1 MDGLKVSRVTSQY
14 EHALACSYHRISK
27 RGLYV
32 NPVDLAVLES
42 FLSSE
47 IQKNLELMSQH
58 WGIKCYMGKFGDK
71 KGDVNIAAPKQFLQ
85 LLKDKGFKVPK
96 SRQTDEETAEA
107 LGLIRLFAE
116 TNDPAIQAKLN
127 ISKLNKVLT
136 TSVRAKLSPNSDYLC
151 QYAVHATE
159 TGRRGSKKHLFGY
172 GNNAQNWPKY
182 TDFGKRFR
190 RCIQARPGKIF
201 FAVDQKQAEDWI
213 VVALSENSS
222 AYHDMLQGVDR
233 HKKTAAFLFALPED
247 KVRKYPERFLGKK
260 FRHAN
265 NYKMGKQTASDS
277 LAKDGFA
284 ITAKECASLLEK
296 MNQFDPSIRGTFHAY
311 IESCLSNTRMLVNPL
326 GRERYFLGLRPKDH
340 NSSVFGKAYAY
351 IPQSSVGDNTG
362 MAVLFLDSLDAPIVH
377 ECHDSIVL
385 ELDDN
390 VDAIMEAR
398 EMFVEAFN
406 RTLTFHNGWTVQ
418 IPLEAEMGYNLSDT
432 ISTEKSKE
440 VLGIP
445 RHEDDMH
452 EDSVL
457 KCYEMVHEK
466 YPKVKASENVTT
478 DNRTNLA

>member
-1 MDGLKVSRVTSQY
+1 MDGLKVLRVTSQY

-27 RGLYV
+27 RGLFV
-32 NPVDLAVLES
+32 NPTDLKDLDTY
-42 FLSSE
+42 LCTE
-47 IQKNLELMSQH
+47 IQKNLDVMTQH
-58 WGIKCYMGKFGDK
+58 WGVKCYMGKFGDK
-71 KGDVNIAAPKQFLQ
+71 KGDVNITAPKQFLQ

-136 TSVRAKLSPNSDYLC
+136 TSVRARLTDESLYLC
-151 QYAVHATE
+151 QYSVHATE
-159 TGRRGSKKHLFGY
+159 TGRRGSKKHLFGF
-172 GNNAQNWPKY
+172 GNNSQNWPKY
-182 TDFGKRFR
+182 TEFGKGFR
-190 RCIQARPGKIF
+190 KCIQARPGKIF

-213 VVALSENSS
+213 VVALSQNES

-233 HKKTAAFLFALPED
+233 HKKTAAFLFGLPLD

-284 ITAKECASLLEK
+284 IGAGECAHLLNK
-296 MNQFDPSIRGTFHAY
+296 MNEFDPSIRGVFHAY
-311 IESCLSNTRMLVNPL
+311 IESCLSDTRMLVNPL
-326 GRERYFLGLRPKDH
+326 GRERFFLGLRPKDH
-340 NSSVFGKAYAY
+340 NSSIFGKAYAY

-362 MAVLFLDSLDAPIVH
+362 MAVLYLDSLDAPIVH
-377 ECHDSIVL
+377 EGHDSIVL
-385 ELDDN
+385 EIDDN
-390 VDAIMEAR
+390 KEAIMEAR
-398 EMFVEAFN
+398 AMFIEAFN
-406 RTLTFHNGWTVQ
+406 RTLTFHNGWHVQ
-418 IPLEAEMGYNLSDT
+418 IPLEAEVGYNLAQT
-432 ISTEKSKE
+432 VSTEAAKE

-445 RHEDDMH
+445 RNEDDMH

-457 KCYEMVHEK
+457 KCYEMLKEK
-466 YPKVKASENVTT
+466 YPRVEASQNVTT
-478 DNRTNLA
+478 DTGQNLA